1 MDNHININNHINL
14 LFEKYNLN
22 TLYNTF
28 LISSIL
34 DRLSRQ
40 CFYWS
45 LLILSSFIKKN
56 PDKIKQYACI
66 ILSIYFIN
74 IPLEWYNNKIKNKL
88 VMELKIANNNY
99 FNDKIINIS
108 KTEILNFDL
117 VKYFDVLINFNQNI
131 HEYIDNVKITY
142 TLPIKFV
149 TLIIVT
155 IKQKFNILLIL
166 CLIVAVITVKLLN
179 ISKLKEERIL
189 TKKHFIYE
197 DSIRKYI
204 INSKNFIINNDFN
217 NTFLSEN
224 FNKYEDNIKNI
235 AENDN
240 TLDIKN
246 NIIIFI
252 LIIIMLYTKVS
263 TLNILNFYIYFI
275 LIYDIEEI
283 CDGVALYYK
292 NKVYEIKMLERLNY
306 LYSFNTNNITK
317 NNLTNFTTII
327 INKAKN
333 NIPKIDISHKI
344 TITKGNPILIDGES
358 GSGKTTLLYA
368 LKGLIKL
375 NEFDIQPNIEDI
387 NNTTYITLPSHKSLF
402 SDNLY
407 DIITNYEKEPNINL
421 INESLKL
428 AKITYRLN
436 KNEFIN
442 IEELSAGEKIRL
454 LITRIIYTIKT
465 KNYQILLFDE
475 IDENLN
481 TDLAYEIATNII
493 NIFKDKI
500 ILYITHNKNV
510 KSIFKHKLN
519 VTNGIIL

>member
-34 DRLSRQ
+34 NRLSRQ
-40 CFYWS
+40 CFYLS

-56 PDKIKQYACI
+56 PDKIKQYASI

-252 LIIIMLYTKVS
+252 LI
-263 TLNILNFYIYFI
+263 
-275 LIYDIEEI
+275 
-283 CDGVALYYK
+283 
-292 NKVYEIKMLERLNY
+292 
-306 LYSFNTNNITK
+306 
-317 NNLTNFTTII
+317 
-327 INKAKN
+327 
-333 NIPKIDISHKI
+333 
-344 TITKGNPILIDGES
+344 
-358 GSGKTTLLYA
+358 
-368 LKGLIKL
+368 
-375 NEFDIQPNIEDI
+375 
-387 NNTTYITLPSHKSLF
+387 
-402 SDNLY
+402 
-407 DIITNYEKEPNINL
+407 
-421 INESLKL
+421 
-428 AKITYRLN
+428 
-436 KNEFIN
+436 
-442 IEELSAGEKIRL
+442 RL
-454 LITRIIYTIKT
+454 LRLFFHY
-465 KNYQILLFDE
+465 LLF
-475 IDENLN
+475 
-481 TDLAYEIATNII
+481 
-493 NIFKDKI
+493 
-500 ILYITHNKNV
+500 
-510 KSIFKHKLN
+510 
-519 VTNGIIL
+519 